1 MLRKE
6 EHTDR
11 VITLC
16 TNRDVQ
22 FLCCLLEEAVG
33 DLEQDADAVAGF
45 ALCVFTGTVLQG
57 LDDPLILTTA
67 PIPQLSCSKHS
78 R

>member
-11 VITLC
+11 VISLC

-33 DLEQDADAVAGF
+33 DLEQDSDAVAGL
-45 ALCVFTGTVLQG
+45 ALCVLTSTVL
-57 LDDPLILTTA
+57 
-67 PIPQLSCSKHS
+67 
-78 R
+78 